1 MRKVECFFVSC
12 LSVFFQR
19 ACNACRIDSFFDSG
33 VRGAMKRREMVREKD
48 DDRDADDSQASVNKQ
63 GCVGLRGPVVRTL
76 LLVLNSGISLTF
88 SVHPL
93 CWPISKAYAWMLA

>member
-1 MRKVECFFVSC
+1 MRKAECFFVSC

-48 DDRDADDSQASVNKQ
+48 DDRDADDSQASVSKQ
-63 GCVGLRGPVVRTL
+63 GCVGLRGRVVRTL